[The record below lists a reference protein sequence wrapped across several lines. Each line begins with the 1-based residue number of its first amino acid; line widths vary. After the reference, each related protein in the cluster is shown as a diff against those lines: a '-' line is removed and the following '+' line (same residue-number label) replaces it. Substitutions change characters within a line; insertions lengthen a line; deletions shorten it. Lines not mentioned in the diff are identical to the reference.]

1 MRCAG
6 EALGDRIEKNQ
17 RERNRREQKSRPING
32 GCREQKRARAENQ
45 QDERRQFWYEQVTR
59 GSTWVTLIKRPINE
73 PVEEHRCRARKDHA
87 GDDQQKNS
95 ERWPAIGGGDKRAK
109 SKRQR
114 ENRVREADQ
123 SKKTSN
129 RPALNLCHGDR
140 PTLLRR
146 PLFSPHRVIVRLRQ

>member
-32 GCREQKRARAENQ
+32 GCRQQKRARAENQ

-73 PVEEHRCRARKDHA
+73 PVEEHGRRASKDHA
-87 GDDQQKNS
+87 GDDQQKSS
-95 ERWPAIGGGDKRAK
+95 EPRPAICGHDERAK

-114 ENRVREADQ
+114 ENRMREANQ
-123 SKKTSN
+123 SKKTTDWSAWSLRHN
-129 RPALNLCHGDR
+129 NR
-140 PTLLRR
+140 PTLPWR
-146 PLFSPHRVIVRLRQ
+146 PLFPSLRVIVR